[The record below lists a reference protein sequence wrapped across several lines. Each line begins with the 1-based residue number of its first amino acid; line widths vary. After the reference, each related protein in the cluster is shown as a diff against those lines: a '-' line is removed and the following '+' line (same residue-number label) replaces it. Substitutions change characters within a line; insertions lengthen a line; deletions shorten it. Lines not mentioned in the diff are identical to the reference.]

1 MSLILEALKKSEQQ
15 RRLGEAPTF
24 GSPVVT
30 TRRRR
35 NFLPVLAI
43 LIVIAAGAGWWL
55 SRRADQPPPAAPV
68 AAEATTPAAQSP
80 LAGQVQVR
88 PPASPAAGNR
98 TAPRSIP
105 KADPDNKRPGV
116 LGNATHATP
125 TPAPSTATKPAATD
139 AAVMPAPDK
148 SAGLRAP
155 APPVAAPPKTDASVP
170 ASAPQKSDGAA
181 AAAPKSE
188 TAESAP
194 AADSKGAPAASADKT
209 AAAGSALPT
218 IWELPYSVRKDLPAI
233 DLSMHVYSADPKQ
246 RFVVLKGDRHTEGD
260 EVGQDLVLK
269 EIRQDGVV
277 LDYKGQRF
285 FFPRTGR

>member
-43 LIVIAAGAGWWL
+43 LIVIAAGVAWWL
-55 SRRADQPPPAAPV
+55 SRRAAQPPPAAPV
-68 AAEATTPAAQSP
+68 ATEATTPAAQSP

-98 TAPRSIP
+98 TAPRAIP
-105 KADPDNKRPGV
+105 KADPDNKRLGV
-116 LGNATHATP
+116 LGNATHA

-155 APPVAAPPKTDASVP
+155 TPPVAAPPKTDASVP
-170 ASAPQKSDGAA
+170 ASMPQKSDGAA

-188 TAESAP
+188 TAGSAP
-194 AADSKGAPAASADKT
+194 AAESKGAPAASADKT

>member
-43 LIVIAAGAGWWL
+43 LIVIAAGAAWWL
-55 SRRADQPPPAAPV
+55 SRRADQAPPAAPV
-68 AAEATTPAAQSP
+68 AAEATTSAAQSP

-98 TAPRSIP
+98 TAPRAIP
-105 KADPDNKRPGV
+105 KADQDNKRLGV

-125 TPAPSTATKPAATD
+125 LPAPSTATKPAATD
-139 AAVMPAPDK
+139 AAVTPPDK
-148 SAGLRAP
+148 TAGLRAP